1 MWLPASG
8 RILHRVGVIGD
19 IHCEHEMLDRALRH
33 FRSIDVDTILS
44 VVAVHGPKISRVPRP
59 SFAWAGFSQTS
70 FTSASAPQVHPMSA
84 ASLILE
90 ASTGSGPLKP
100 FHRSGSGHSS

>member
-19 IHCEHEMLDRALRH
+19 IHGEHEMLDRVLRH

-44 VVAVHGPKISRVPRP
+44 VVAVHGPKNLKSAP
-59 SFAWAGFSQTS
+59 SKLRLGGIFSNIVY
-70 FTSASAPQVHPMSA
+70 FRFSASSSSNVRGQSDPRSLDRLRSA
-84 ASLILE
+84 KTFPPVWQRAQ
-90 ASTGSGPLKP
+90 
-100 FHRSGSGHSS
+100 

>member
-33 FRSIDVDTILS
+33 FRSIDVVTIL
-44 VVAVHGPKISRVPRP
+44 
-59 SFAWAGFSQTS
+59 
-70 FTSASAPQVHPMSA
+70 
-84 ASLILE
+84 
-90 ASTGSGPLKP
+90 
-100 FHRSGSGHSS
+100 

>member
-19 IHCEHEMLDRALRH
+19 THGEHEMLDRALRH

-44 VVAVHGPKISRVPRP
+44 VVALHGPKISSVPRP
-59 SFAWAGFSQTS
+59 SFAWAGFSQNIVY
-70 FTSASAPQVHPMSA
+70 FRLSASSSSNVRGQSDPRSLDRLRSA
-84 ASLILE
+84 KTFPPVWQRAQ
-90 ASTGSGPLKP
+90 
-100 FHRSGSGHSS
+100 